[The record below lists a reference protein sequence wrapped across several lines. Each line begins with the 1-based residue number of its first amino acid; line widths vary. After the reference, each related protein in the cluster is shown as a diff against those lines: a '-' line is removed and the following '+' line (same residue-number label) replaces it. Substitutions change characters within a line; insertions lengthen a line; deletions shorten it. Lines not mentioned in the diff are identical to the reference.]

1 MSQQIRR
8 RYETSS
14 RGEDAELSSDE
25 KKAPLPTSSSSAS
38 DDELMRAVEPHLP
51 WLLLA
56 LALAT
61 RFYRLDVPRGVVFDE
76 YHFGRFVNQY
86 NAGTYL
92 FDIHPPL
99 GKLVFV
105 FVGHLFGYDHR
116 NCQYNNIQVRF
127 FSLAFLV
134 PLCRQLLTQDFSVCT
149 LPSPNRTS
157 TSPSA
162 SLWFCA

>member
-8 RYETSS
+8 RYENDLSG
-14 RGEDAELSSDE
+14 REDAKPPSDE

-127 FSLAFLV
+127 FSSLAFLD
-134 PLCRQLLTQDFSVCT
+134 LLFRLNC
-149 LPSPNRTS
+149 
-157 TSPSA
+157 
-162 SLWFCA
+162 

>member
-1 MSQQIRR
+1 MPQQIRR
-8 RYETSS
+8 RFENEIG
-14 RGEDAELSSDE
+14 RGEDGESTAADE
-25 KKAPLPTSSSSAS
+25 KKTPLPTLPSPAP

-56 LALAT
+56 LSLAT

-116 NCQYNNIQVRF
+116 NCQYNNIQVRMLLICLISSQSIVDRNLF
-127 FSLAFLV
+127 FLKTIH
-134 PLCRQLLTQDFSVCT
+134 P
-149 LPSPNRTS
+149 P
-157 TSPSA
+157 
-162 SLWFCA
+162 